1 MDETRNSGHR
11 WAGSKGKRW
20 WRIRNVASLRI
31 GMDKGRKRRRV
42 LSLLHKGE
50 LAEAYAK
57 ANSEFSA
64 QVRWAVL
71 TTLTDPD
78 DLALFPDFLTPYW
91 GRH

>member
-1 MDETRNSGHR
+1 MGGTRNSSHR
-11 WAGSKGKRW
+11 NAGSKGKRW
-20 WRIRNVASLRI
+20 ARIRNIARLRI
-31 GMDKGRKRRRV
+31 GMGGGRKRRWV

-50 LAEAYAK
+50 LVETYAK

>member
-1 MDETRNSGHR
+1 MVGTRNSGHHR
-11 WAGSKGKRW
+11 AGSKGKRW
-20 WRIRNVASLRI
+20 GRIRNVASLRF
-31 GMDKGRKRRRV
+31 GMGRKRKRRWV

-50 LAEAYAK
+50 LVEAYAK
-57 ANSEFSA
+57 VNSEFAA
-64 QVRWAVL
+64 QLRWAVL